1 MTEPATDS
9 ISPETRLAA
18 LHAALDW
25 ADDHAAHTGNNHLP
39 EGAVLSVASKFAQWI
54 ATGETPR
61 KPVPGPHEAK
71 VDAVLRDA
79 VLRGVG
85 IATETDQEYTGD
97 LIAGERPPTIP
108 KPSDLARSVM
118 QPARAR

>member
-1 MTEPATDS
+1 MTEPATAS
-9 ISPETRLAA
+9 IRPETRL
-18 LHAALDW
+18 AALDW

-54 ATGETPR
+54 ATGENPR
-61 KPVPGPHEAK
+61 KPAPGPHEAK
-71 VDAVLRDA
+71 VDAVLR
-79 VLRGVG
+79 GVG
-85 IATETDQEYTGD
+85 IATEAAEEYTGD